1 MCKNYNKVE
10 FIYINESDFNYV
22 LTKIEYISTPFFK
35 LTDNGLKMHGIY
47 VSDEDFPIKIRNYNE
62 NDKINLK
69 EGSKKITRL
78 FIDKK
83 VPLHER
89 KMVPIIENRHG
100 EIIFVYNLYRKYG
113 LKYVKNNLFM
123 IK

>member
-1 MCKNYNKVE
+1 
-10 FIYINESDFNYV
+10 
-22 LTKIEYISTPFFK
+22 
-35 LTDNGLKMHGIY
+35 MHGIY
-47 VSDEDFPIKIRNYNE
+47 VSDKDFPITIRNYNE
-62 NDKINLK
+62 NDKIILK
-69 EGSKKITRL
+69 QGSKKITRL

-89 KMVPIIENRHG
+89 KMVPVIENCNH

-123 IK
+123 LK